1 MIRTVIGF
9 FVAAL
14 ALCAFIVFGSFTGT
28 ATDDTITQVE
38 VTRAEVDPVS
48 ELLTPQVAPAV
59 VAAPAAQPSA
69 ASRVLAATASM
80 TQQQPTTNSLNID
93 NSSIQDTTAGVLAA
107 LGLET
112 AAPVP
117 PQNDEMLNMTA
128 GALASIRATTG
139 REIASPAAS
148 STALQDLVASALRE
162 GQTDALIDQLVNEAA
177 AAGDVSVPRMLV
189 TSDGRVDTSTLL
201 ASIVAEARVATGG
214 DAPAIPA
221 IPQGGLEGV
230 EVRVV
235 QRATGTEQ
243 YRFYTVNPGDSLGS
257 IAVKFYG
264 SVAYYPEIFEANRQK
279 LASPD
284 RIQAGQRLVIPD
296 IG

>member
-9 FVAAL
+9 FVAAV
-14 ALCAFIVFGSFTGT
+14 AICAFIVFGTMNTNS
-28 ATDDTITQVE
+28 TDTTDNIVE

-48 ELLTPQVAPAV
+48 ELLAPQVTPVVNTTSAV
-59 VAAPAAQPSA
+59 PEMANT
-69 ASRVLAATASM
+69 ASRVLAAT
-80 TQQQPTTNSLNID
+80 QPQAPARGVSID

-112 AAPVP
+112 AAPVAA
-117 PQNDEMLNMTA
+117 QDEEMLNMTA

-148 STALQDLVASALRE
+148 STALQELVASALRE
-162 GQTDALIDQLVNEAA
+162 GQSDALIDQLVNEAA
-177 AAGDVSVPRMLV
+177 ATGDVSVPRMLV

-201 ASIVAEARVATGG
+201 ASIVAEARIATGG
-214 DAPAIPA
+214 AAPEIPDV
-221 IPQGGLEGV
+221 PLGSSEGV

-264 SVAYYPEIFEANRQK
+264 SVGYYPEIFEANRAK
-279 LASPD
+279 LSSPD
-284 RIQAGQRLVIPD
+284 RIQAGQRLVIPNL
-296 IG
+296 G